1 MKDRIVYLTTDTAES
16 DNVGAFL
23 RAGDD
28 GDPIS
33 STNVGGKEGLDVN
46 VVNPLTTTLT
56 GTYAEDSVVV
66 SGDNVFGAGVQR
78 HDANTS
84 TVSADGDY
92 SLMHVNSLGG
102 LKTSLMSVLGNDLV
116 INSDG
121 SINANVDVSVVS
133 GSDKIEDVAAAN
145 ADVLTAIAVV
155 RQDVLSSSVSADG
168 DYGWAKMDVKGALWT
183 NPTPN
188 GSMSHAAVSVTTT
201 EALCPAVALAA
212 RRRLFIQNLAKD
224 HDIYIGNTGVTSV
237 NGFQIARGSTWEFE
251 LGPAVAVYAIGSAG
265 TSDVR
270 TLQLAA

>member
-1 MKDRIVYLTTDTAES
+1 MKDKIVYLVSDPTES

-33 STNVGGKEGLDVN
+33 STNIGGKEGLDVN
-46 VVNPLTTTLT
+46 IINTSLISAGAYL
-56 GTYAEDSVVV
+56 EDSAAV
-66 SGDNVFGAGVQR
+66 SGDYVVAAGVQR

-92 SLMHVNSLGG
+92 SLLHVNSLGG
-102 LKTSLMSVLGNDLV
+102 LKASLMSAAGKDLV
-116 INSDG
+116 INDDG
-121 SINANVDVSVVS
+121 SINVQADISVVT
-133 GSDKIEDVAAAN
+133 GSDKVEDVAAAN

-188 GSMSHAAVSVTTT
+188 GAIATSAVTVPTT
-201 EALCPAVALAA
+201 EILAPTVSLAA

-224 HDIYIGNTGVTSV
+224 HDVYLGNTGVTTST
-237 NGFQIARGSTWEFE
+237 GFQISRGSTWEFE
-251 LGPAVAVYAIGSAG
+251 MGPAITPYLIGSAG
-265 TSDVR
+265 TSDIR
-270 TLQLAA
+270 TLQIGA